1 MEGRKEGEGGGLN
14 VGGRYGGTH
23 CNQSA
28 MHHASVLSRR
38 DSIGRGGEGGDG
50 TVRGEEGGREEV
62 GGGSQPH
69 RAENQPPCGTGQTD
83 RHARRSAVLTIICG
97 GRAVGAG
104 CKSSHDNDDDDDD
117 NSDNN
122 DNNQREVSVKLCKE
136 PHINQVKQVGVPW
149 WPGGPWSQDGK
160 KQAAWT
166 GYWDAADH

>member
-1 MEGRKEGEGGGLN
+1 MLEAVTGEPIVTSQRCIMPLSSPGETASEEEEKEETGQFGGK
-14 VGGRYGGTH
+14 
-23 CNQSA
+23 S
-28 MHHASVLSRR
+28 
-38 DSIGRGGEGGDG
+38 
-50 TVRGEEGGREEV
+50 GGREEV